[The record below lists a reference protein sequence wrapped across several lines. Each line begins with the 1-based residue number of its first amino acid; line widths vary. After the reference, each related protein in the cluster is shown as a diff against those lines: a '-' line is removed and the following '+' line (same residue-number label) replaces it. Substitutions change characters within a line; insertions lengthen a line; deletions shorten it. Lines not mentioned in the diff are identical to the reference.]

1 MQHPPVKQCEMVAM
15 NGRSALIHGFGWGA
29 LAGLVF
35 VALMYLASVLLGL
48 MPLTQTLNEPLLA
61 IMPGFVFGFL
71 IDTLQHAGKVVEE
84 FGLIVAL
91 IVALGVLGAA
101 WAWTARRWRFQYSA
115 LAFAG
120 VGWLVV
126 CGLLLPIAGE
136 GLFGLDSGPATP
148 LIWAALFAVYGVVL
162 QLGGRPDEAPAD
174 TDRRRLLSALPMS
187 IGALSLGILAIK
199 LAPNWYQAIF
209 NPPGSGLAGPSPQ
222 LTPTDQFYVVSKNFT
237 DPKVDGGSWRLNI
250 GGFVDNPVT
259 LTLQDLYALPATTEF
274 VTLEC
279 ISNDVGGPQISTGSF
294 TGVALQYL
302 IKQANP
308 RSSGTWAAFKAT
320 DGYTESLPMSA
331 VNSDPTILVAYQLN
345 GAPLPLAHG
354 YPARI
359 LIPGRYG
366 MKGPKWLTDIDLV
379 DHESGGYWE
388 QQGWDHNA
396 IVRTMSRFD
405 VPRDGDIVKVS
416 GVTISGVAFAG
427 TRGIDKVEVS
437 TDGGSSWT
445 PAMLTAP
452 LSPLTWV
459 LWQVQW
465 TPPAEGSYHLA
476 VRATDGTGARQE
488 SNGGPSYPDGSTG
501 YHSIRVDVSK

>member
-1 MQHPPVKQCEMVAM
+1 
-15 NGRSALIHGFGWGA
+15 
-29 LAGLVF
+29 
-35 VALMYLASVLLGL
+35 
-48 MPLTQTLNEPLLA
+48 
-61 IMPGFVFGFL
+61 
-71 IDTLQHAGKVVEE
+71 
-84 FGLIVAL
+84 
-91 IVALGVLGAA
+91 
-101 WAWTARRWRFQYSA
+101 
-115 LAFAG
+115 
-120 VGWLVV
+120 
-126 CGLLLPIAGE
+126 
-136 GLFGLDSGPATP
+136 
-148 LIWAALFAVYGVVL
+148 
-162 QLGGRPDEAPAD
+162 
-174 TDRRRLLSALPMS
+174 
-187 IGALSLGILAIK
+187 
-199 LAPNWYQAIF
+199 
-209 NPPGSGLAGPSPQ
+209 
-222 LTPTDQFYVVSKNFT
+222 
-237 DPKVDGGSWRLNI
+237 
-250 GGFVDNPVT
+250 
-259 LTLQDLYALPATTEF
+259 
-274 VTLEC
+274 
-279 ISNDVGGPQISTGSF
+279 
-294 TGVALQYL
+294 
-302 IKQANP
+302 
-308 RSSGTWAAFKAT
+308 
-320 DGYTESLPMSA
+320 
-331 VNSDPTILVAYQLN
+331 
-345 GAPLPLAHG
+345 
-354 YPARI
+354 
-359 LIPGRYG
+359 